1 MKRKRFSVE
10 QIVRILKQAEVGV
23 AVAELCR
30 QAGISEQTFYRSN
43 HPSPENRI
51 ERTNQEV
58 NALGGV
64 QRSTSSSTPAR
75 NGWHAPCCCWPAMAS
90 RISPK
95 RCSPKIPQETL
106 AEMVGTTRS
115 RINVFMNKFRKMG
128 FIKYNAGLQIDASLL
143 SVVLHD

>member
-1 MKRKRFSVE
+1 MKGKHFSVE
-10 QIVRILKQAEVGV
+10 QILRIQKQAEVGV

-51 ERTNQEV
+51 ERANQEV

-75 NGWHAPCCCWPAMAS
+75 NGWHAPCCWPAMAS
-90 RISPK
+90 RIIPK

-115 RINVFMNKFRKMG
+115 RINVFMNKFRTMG
-128 FIKYNAGLQIDASLL
+128 FIKYNGGLQIDASLL
-143 SVVLHD
+143 SVILHD